1 MIVHFSMEMRMPIIN
16 YGQAFSY
23 IRESYHQLKR
33 VEFISGRI
41 SYITL
46 RGRWRDIIILN
57 VHA

>member
-41 SYITL
+41 SYRT
-46 RGRWRDIIILN
+46 
-57 VHA
+57 